1 VQNNLRNANVLP
13 GQQVSLQGIVIEEIL
28 LPVQFL
34 PPQEG
39 LGLLH
44 SLIKYI
50 TPPPHVLLH
59 GPSIQLL
66 HPPSTTEQ
74 MIMKLATHKTVV
86 VGMKTIYSTQI
97 FCIGTENYT
106 HMHTCYNNQ
115 TFLILS

>member
-1 VQNNLRNANVLP
+1 MHLKLVQNNLTTANVLP
-13 GQQVSLQGIVIEEIL
+13 GQQVSLHGITKEEVL

-44 SLIKYI
+44 FLIKYI

-66 HPPSTTEQ
+66 HPPSTIEQ
-74 MIMKLATHKTVV
+74 MIMKLAAYKTVV
-86 VGMKTIYSTQI
+86 VGMS
-97 FCIGTENYT
+97 N
-106 HMHTCYNNQ
+106 
-115 TFLILS
+115 L